1 MRTLVGR
8 FSTQCLEVATEQD
21 LERLLGQPGR
31 PATSHIQCWRWARD
45 PWGARLGS
53 GQGHRAGVWFCHL
66 ADTHRCG
73 EDWVRSHC
81 PSVGPQAVLLK
92 GARVPCPPCERPCCS
107 DLIPVPF
114 LPRLCSSI
122 MSQPPVL
129 LHQDPH
135 GAPAALQWVLAQL
148 LLRPGL
154 CRVRALGPVSSQ
166 AARARAVPGR
176 PQQAGEMESVGA
188 AGLASAE
195 FQFCSLAFVSSRREP
210 HQLALI

>member
-31 PATSHIQCWRWARD
+31 PATLHIQCWRWARD

-107 DLIPVPF
+107 DLIPVPL

-135 GAPAALQWVLAQL
+135 GAPSCPAVGSGTAVAASWA
-148 LLRPGL
+148 
-154 CRVRALGPVSSQ
+154 VSS
-166 AARARAVPGR
+166 ARLGASVQSGRSGQGGARPAP
-176 PQQAGEMESVGA
+176 A
-188 AGLASAE
+188 
-195 FQFCSLAFVSSRREP
+195 SRRWKVLERRGWLLQSFSSAHWP
-210 HQLALI
+210 LCPVGGNLTSWP